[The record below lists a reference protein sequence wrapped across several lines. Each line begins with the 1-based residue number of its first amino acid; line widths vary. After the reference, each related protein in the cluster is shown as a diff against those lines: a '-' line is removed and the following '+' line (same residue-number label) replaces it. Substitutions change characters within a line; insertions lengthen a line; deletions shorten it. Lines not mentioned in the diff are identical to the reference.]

1 LAQVGREGD
10 QLAQG
15 EPALD
20 REPSA
25 HADHRGRAQIGDER
39 QLRIVAGLQRGLL
52 CRQLEPAVIGFVE
65 AANLRIFLRE
75 GLDDTRAA
83 QILLQPGRDFGQLL
97 LDAQSQGT
105 QLSAEV
111 ERTQRE
117 KGNDE
122 QGQARDLRV
131 HGEQD
136 GDGRHREHDAFR
148 QPQDCSA
155 REKADALD
163 ILDRAGQQLS
173 RFGPVVIRE
182 GERSQLVVDIA
193 PQVVRHALRC
203 DLGPPALEVEGGS
216 L

>member
-1 LAQVGREGD
+1 
-10 QLAQG
+10 
-15 EPALD
+15 
-20 REPSA
+20 
-25 HADHRGRAQIGDER
+25 
-39 QLRIVAGLQRGLL
+39 
-52 CRQLEPAVIGFVE
+52 
-65 AANLRIFLRE
+65 
-75 GLDDTRAA
+75 
-83 QILLQPGRDFGQLL
+83 LLQPGRDFGQLP

-148 QPQDCSA
+148 QPQDCTA

-163 ILDRAGQQLS
+163 ILDRAGQQLP

-203 DLGPPALEVEGGS
+203 DLGPPALEVEGRS
-216 L
+216 LEQGQSQQGEHRLQQERRVAAADAFVHDEADKLGDKHGQARRDEHAGIRAHRQPPVRPQASQSPQEDR